1 MQFDDKNKC
10 TFLVKLDLLYEFEE
24 QLFKQDKKRKEN
36 RRGILTFCRMQGSIT
51 QSYNLL
57 DAQQSDIYKVARE
70 IYYEF

>member
-36 RRGILTFCRMQGSIT
+36 TWTAAAPRAKARKTRRQI
-51 QSYNLL
+51 
-57 DAQQSDIYKVARE
+57 
-70 IYYEF
+70 